1 MAKGKKTG
9 TEAEAPAAMRAA
21 PTRAP
26 DSAPNVAPSLT
37 PSLALEMPAPA
48 APYRVLARKYR
59 PSSFDDL
66 IGQEAM
72 VKTLSNAFELGRI
85 HQAYMLTGV
94 RGVGKTTTARIL
106 ARAFNYELPARDG
119 QPAVTKPTIH
129 MPELGV
135 HCQAIIE
142 SRHVDVIEMD
152 AASHTG
158 IDDVREIIDSIRYRP
173 VIARTKVYIIDEVH
187 MLSKQ
192 AFNGLLKTL
201 EEPPEHAKFVFATT
215 EIEKVPVT
223 VRSRCQRFD
232 LRRIE
237 ADVLVGHLAA
247 ICANENVVIEPE
259 ALALIARAAEGSVR
273 DALSLLDQAIAYATS
288 AADTK
293 ITAADIRLMLG
304 LADRSRIIDLFAEL
318 MAGDV
323 AAALGDLKA
332 LYDAG
337 ADPAQILVELAEF
350 IHFVTRL
357 KLVPASGDDLTV
369 TEDERR
375 RGAEF
380 AETLSM
386 PVLTRAWQLLLK
398 GMQEVKDSARPLAA
412 ADMVLV
418 RLAYAADLP
427 TPDEALRRLSGVAA
441 NAPAAPANG
450 PAPSGGHSGGL
461 RRAMGG
467 APVEARAVNAVAAPA
482 PETAPRLAGFA
493 DVVALAAKHRDI
505 QLKMALERDVR
516 VVRFEDGSIEISP
529 GPHASPQLA
538 QTLMRRLQEW
548 TGRRWIVAI
557 SNQTGAPSL
566 HETREAEAAAALQ
579 GVQALPLVQKVLEHF
594 PGAEI
599 ILRPG
604 EPVPAADAGRSDL
617 DDADEAYIDQA
628 YTEDDL

>member
-1 MAKGKKTG
+1 MS
-9 TEAEAPAAMRAA
+9 EEDRAEAVPSLSFPDAEKAA
-21 PTRAP
+21 PA
-26 DSAPNVAPSLT
+26 
-37 PSLALEMPAPA
+37 A

-106 ARAFNYELPARDG
+106 ARAFNYELPAQGG
-119 QPAVTKPTIH
+119 QPAVTRPTIH

-158 IDDVREIIDSIRYRP
+158 IDDVREIIESIRYRP
-173 VIARTKVYIIDEVH
+173 VLARTKVYIIDEVH

-201 EEPPEHAKFVFATT
+201 EEPPEHARFVFATT

-232 LRRIE
+232 LRRVE
-237 ADVLVGHLAA
+237 ADVLVAHLAS
-247 ICANENVVIEPE
+247 ICAKENVAIEPE

-273 DALSLLDQAIAYATS
+273 DALSLLDQAIAYATGAAGTIIM
-288 AADTK
+288 AADM
-293 ITAADIRLMLG
+293 RLMLG
-304 LADRSRIIDLFAEL
+304 LADRGRIIDLFAEL
-318 MAGDV
+318 MRGDI
-323 AAALGDLKA
+323 AAALTGLKE

-337 ADPAQILVELAEF
+337 ADPGQILVELAEF

-357 KLVPASGDDLTV
+357 KLVSGNVDDPTV

-375 RGAEF
+375 RGGEF
-380 AETLSM
+380 AQSLSM

-398 GMQEVKDSARPLAA
+398 GMQEVKESPRPLAA

-418 RLAYAADLP
+418 RLGYAADLP
-427 TPDEALRRLSGVAA
+427 TPDEALRRLSGLGAGAA
-441 NAPAAPANG
+441 ASGSGQMPAG
-450 PAPSGGHSGGL
+450 RSPSGGSPRGMAGGGGSASASLRQSAPMHS
-461 RRAMGG
+461 
-467 APVEARAVNAVAAPA
+467 AAPIPSA
-482 PETAPRLAGFA
+482 DASVPTARLSTFE

-516 VVRFEDGSIEISP
+516 IVRFETGSIEFSP
-529 GPHASPQLA
+529 RPGASPQLA

-548 TGRRWIVAI
+548 TGARWMVAI
-557 SNQTGAPSL
+557 SNEAGGPSL
-566 HETREAEAAAALQ
+566 TERTAAAAAAALQ
-579 GVQALPLVQKVLEHF
+579 GVRALPLVGKVLDHF

-599 ILRPG
+599 IAVRNG
-604 EPVPAADAGRSDL
+604 EPAGAADPLPSNSAE
-617 DDADEAYIDQA
+617 DEDVAYIDQA
-628 YTEDDL
+628 FTEDDL